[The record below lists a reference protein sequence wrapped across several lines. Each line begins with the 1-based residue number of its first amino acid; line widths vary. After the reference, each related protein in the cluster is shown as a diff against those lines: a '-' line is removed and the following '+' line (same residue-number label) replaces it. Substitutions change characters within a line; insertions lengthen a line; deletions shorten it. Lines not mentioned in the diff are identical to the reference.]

1 MVWNQQDNTKRRWFW
16 QILGIFSISLFLAT
30 QLGPALMDPSF
41 LVPMSCLSIL
51 LVGPLVVQTR
61 KPLVAIPAAVGLV
74 AASIGIS
81 LALTGAGIP
90 SGLTIA
96 KAGGYSLVSTSITGG
111 AAWWMLQRLSPVKVI
126 WILRAAMLGLYLL
139 YRFRPELFFVD

>member
-1 MVWNQQDNTKRRWFW
+1 MKRRWFW
-16 QILGIFSISLFLAT
+16 QILGIFSMSLLLAT
-30 QLGPALMDPSF
+30 QLGPALVDASF

-61 KPLVAIPAAVGLV
+61 NPLVAVPAAVGLV
-74 AASIGIS
+74 AVSIGIS
-81 LALTGAGIP
+81 LAITGTGVP
-90 SGLTIA
+90 SSLTIV
-96 KAGGYSLVSTSITGG
+96 KAAAYSVITTSIIGG
-111 AAWWMLQRLSPVKVI
+111 AAWWMLRSLSPVQVI

>member
-1 MVWNQQDNTKRRWFW
+1 MVWNQQDNMKKRWLW
-16 QILGIFSISLFLAT
+16 QILGIFSMSLLLAT
-30 QLGPALMDPSF
+30 QLGPALVDASF

-74 AASIGIS
+74 AVSIGIS
-81 LALTGAGIP
+81 LTLTGAGMP
-90 SGLTIA
+90 LGTTIA
-96 KAGGYSLVSTSITGG
+96 KAGGYSLVLTSITGG
-111 AAWWMLQRLSPVKVI
+111 AAWWMLRSLSPVKVI